1 VDWPRLTPLEAARRI
16 DEDGYAYVDVR
27 TVEEFELGHPSG
39 AFNVP
44 WLLKRSD
51 AQPNP
56 HFLSTL
62 LAKFPKQRGLVVG
75 CQSGNRSRGASA
87 ALLAAGFEHVV
98 EQRAGY
104 GGEKDAF
111 GKLIELGW
119 ERAGLPTET
128 TTEPGHRYCE
138 LCDEDAESGGSAR

>member
-1 VDWPRLTPLEAARRI
+1 VDWPRITPLEAARHLR
-16 DEDGYAYVDVR
+16 EDGYAYLDVR

-44 WLLKRSD
+44 WLLKRGD

-56 HFLSTL
+56 HFVQVVQ
-62 LAKFPKQRGLVVG
+62 AKFPLQRGLVVG
-75 CQSGNRSRGASA
+75 CQSGNRSRGATA
-87 ALLAAGFEHVV
+87 ALIAGGYEHVL

-111 GKLIELGW
+111 GKLVEPGW

-128 TTEPGHRYCE
+128 TTEAGHSYQE
-138 LCDEDAESGGSAR
+138 LCGDDAESGGSAR